1 MHRVELPLGN
11 EFGEVGAEE
20 FGDDGHAAHR
30 AGGVTNM
37 SRVRDLVRRKL
48 VSAPAWLPDNLHYEV
63 VMGSQAY
70 GVWDDT
76 SDLDITGW
84 AIPPKDDLFP
94 HLRGEIIGFGTPR
107 ERFEQ
112 LQRHHITDVSADG
125 AATSYDVTVFSVVKY
140 FHLAMGCNPNI
151 LDSLFVPSRWVLH
164 CTRVGQIV
172 RDERRLFLSQLVW
185 PKFKGYAYSQLHKL
199 ATKSPTG
206 RRADTVAK
214 HGYDT
219 KYAYH
224 VVRLLGEAE
233 QMLAEGDLELGRNA
247 AMLRDI
253 RAGAWTE
260 GQLRAWASA
269 KELELESKWRASA
282 LRAVPD
288 EGAVKALLLRVLEEH
303 YGKLG
308 GEAVAVD
315 AAVAAL
321 KAIAAELGR
330 VRHLLG

>member
-1 MHRVELPLGN
+1 
-11 EFGEVGAEE
+11 
-20 FGDDGHAAHR
+20 
-30 AGGVTNM
+30 M
-37 SRVRDLVRRKL
+37 SRVRGLIDRKL
-48 VSAPAWLPDNLHYEV
+48 IPAPAWLPDNLHYEV

-70 GVWDDT
+70 GVSDDA
-76 SDLDITGW
+76 SDLDIYGW

-94 HLRGEIIGFGTPR
+94 HLRGEIAGFGAPR

-112 LQRHHITDVSADG
+112 LQQHHLNDTNSDG
-125 AATSYDVTVFSVVKY
+125 TAASYDVTVFSVVKY

-151 LDSLFVPSRWVLH
+151 LDSLFAPSRWVLH

-172 RDERRLFLSQLVW
+172 RDERPLFLSQLVW

-224 VVRLLGEAE
+224 VVRLLCEAE
-233 QMLAEGDLELGRNA
+233 QMLVEGDLELGRDA
-247 AMLRDI
+247 AMLREI

-260 GQLRAWASA
+260 EQLRAWAST
-269 KELELESKWRASA
+269 KELELEAKWRSSA
-282 LRAVPD
+282 LRPAPD
-288 EGAVKALLLRVLEEH
+288 EGAVKSLLLSVLEEH

-321 KAIAAELGR
+321 KAIQAELAR